1 MRGITFWYIV
11 FFSILTIHFSLVFP
25 TSEDDTPR
33 YVIVGPTNSTSG
45 GFVLPFVNV
54 GTGPWGIAVNPIT
67 NKIYVT
73 CTGSDYPYGRLPPNA
88 IAVPLPVLGKVFVI
102 DGNNQNVVTSI
113 EVGMNPKNI
122 AVNPVTNMIYVTNEN
137 SKSVSVIDGQTNSV
151 VKTISV
157 GGQPEGLGL
166 DIISNKIYVANLNV
180 TDVNNNSVS
189 VIDGTTNRI
198 VDTINLGN
206 VSPLQVVVNEN
217 TNKVYVT
224 DGTDDTVIVIDGSTD
239 KILESIQAGL
249 STQYIAVNKVTNKIY
264 VSGPSAT
271 LAVIDGSDNK
281 VINTIKIGEDS
292 TSIAVNDVTNRVY
305 VTNRDSNAILVID
318 GSTDSYLQ
326 QLGPAN
332 TAYGIAVNP
341 NTGKIY
347 TSSYGSASV
356 WITDDPSSHTSN
368 SVYVSPLK
376 QVQSGILPKDVKCK
390 QNLILVIKTE
400 NSSPACVKQTSVTRL
415 LANGWVLTNS

>member
-11 FFSILTIHFSLVFP
+11 FFSILITHFSLVFP
-25 TSEDDTPR
+25 TSEDNTPR

-88 IAVPLPVLGKVFVI
+88 IAVQLPILGKVFVI

-113 EVGMNPKNI
+113 EVGMNPRNI

-157 GGQPEGLGL
+157 RSQPAGLGL
-166 DIISNKIYVANLNV
+166 DTVSNKIYVTN
-180 TDVNNNSVS
+180 TEDDSIS
-189 VIDGTTNRI
+189 VIDGVNNEV
-198 VDTINLGN
+198 VDTIHLENIY
-206 VSPLQVVVNEN
+206 PLQMTVNEN

-224 DGTDDTVIVIDGSTD
+224 DGIDDTVIVIDGTTD

-271 LAVIDGSDNK
+271 LAVIDGTSNK
-281 VINTIKIGEDS
+281 IINTVKIGEGS
-292 TSIAVNDVTNRVY
+292 SAIAVNDVANRIY
-305 VTNRDSNAILVID
+305 VTNKNFNTISVID
-318 GSTDSYLQ
+318 GSTDTYLQ
-326 QLGPAN
+326 QLGTN
-332 TAYGIAVNP
+332 TPYGIAVNH

-368 SVYVSPLK
+368 SGYMYPLK

-400 NSSPACVKQTSVTRL
+400 NGSPACVKQTSVTRL
-415 LANGWVLTNS
+415 LAHGWVLANS

>member
-1 MRGITFWYIV
+1 MKGITFWYIV
-11 FFSILTIHFSLVFP
+11 FFTILTAHFSLVFP
-25 TSEDDTPR
+25 TSENNTPR

-54 GTGPWGIAVNPIT
+54 GTGPWGIAVNHVT

-73 CTGSDYPYGRLPPNA
+73 CTGSDYPYGRLPPFS
-88 IAVPLPVLGKVFVI
+88 IAVPLPIPGKVFVI
-102 DGNNQNVVTSI
+102 DGNNQNVVSSI
-113 EVGMNPKNI
+113 AVGMNPRNI

-157 GGQPEGLGL
+157 RSQPAGLGL
-166 DIISNKIYVANLNV
+166 DTVSNKIYVANLN
-180 TDVNNNSVS
+180 DNSIS
-189 VIDGTTNRI
+189 VIDGVTNEV
-198 VDTINLGN
+198 VDTIHLENI
-206 VSPLQVVVNEN
+206 SPLQVTVNEN
-217 TNKVYVT
+217 TNKLYVT
-224 DGTDDTVIVIDGSTD
+224 DGSDDTVIVIDGSTD
-239 KILESIQAGL
+239 KIESIQAGL

-292 TSIAVNDVTNRVY
+292 TSIAINDVANKVY
-305 VTNRDSNAILVID
+305 VTNRDANSILVID

-332 TAYGIAVNP
+332 TAYGVAVNP

-347 TSSYGSASV
+347 TSSYGSATV
-356 WITDDPSSHTSN
+356 WINDDSSPHTSN

-376 QVQSGILPKDVKCK
+376 QIQSGILPKDVKCK
-390 QNLILVIKTE
+390 QNLILVIKIE
-400 NSSPACVKQTSVTRL
+400 NGSPACVKQTSVTRL
-415 LANGWVLTNS
+415 LAHGWVRANS

>member
-11 FFSILTIHFSLVFP
+11 FFSILTTNFSLVFP
-25 TSEDDTPR
+25 TSEDNTPR

-54 GTGPWGIAVNPIT
+54 GTGPWGIAVNPVT

-88 IAVPLPVLGKVFVI
+88 IAVPLPIPGKVFVI

-113 EVGMNPKNI
+113 TVGMNPRNI
-122 AVNPVTNMIYVTNEN
+122 VVNPVTNMIYVTNEN
-137 SKSVSVIDGQTNSV
+137 YKSVSVIDGQTNNV

-157 GGQPEGLGL
+157 RSQPEGLGL
-166 DIISNKIYVANLNV
+166 DTVSNKIYVANIE
-180 TDVNNNSVS
+180 DNSIS
-189 VIDGTTNRI
+189 VIDGVTNGV
-198 VDTINLGN
+198 VDTIHLENI
-206 VSPLQVVVNEN
+206 SPLQVTVNEN

-224 DGTDDTVIVIDGSTD
+224 DGTNDTVIVIDGSTD
-239 KILESIQAGL
+239 KILESIQARL
-249 STQYIAVNKVTNKIY
+249 STQFIAVNKVTNKIY

-292 TSIAVNDVTNRVY
+292 TSIAVNDIANKVY
-305 VTNRDSNAILVID
+305 VTNRDSNSILVID

-332 TAYGIAVNP
+332 TDYGIAVNP

-368 SVYVSPLK
+368 SVYMSPLK
-376 QVQSGILPKDVKCK
+376 QVQSGILSKDVKCK

-415 LANGWVLTNS
+415 LAHGWVLTNS